1 MTRKEM
7 RDRNLIPL
15 SDIIDKEIGKIGT
28 PRRDAFERDVKN
40 AVIGIQIQEHRRKL
54 KMTQEEL
61 ARKVNKKREYIS
73 RVENNCGNITL
84 KSLRDIVE
92 TGLGGKLKIEI
103 VL

>member
-1 MTRKEM
+1 MKNKK
-7 RDRNLIPL
+7 DINLVPL
-15 SDIIDKEIGKIGT
+15 DELIGPEGTEKRIEFDKEFENFMIGMLIKES
-28 PRRDAFERDVKN
+28 RL
-40 AVIGIQIQEHRRKL
+40 KL
-54 KMTQEEL
+54 EMTQEEL

>member
-1 MTRKEM
+1 MKKKK
-7 RDRNLIPL
+7 DINLVPL
-15 SDIIDKEIGKIGT
+15 DELIDELIGPEGTEKRIEFDKEFENFMIGMLIKES
-28 PRRDAFERDVKN
+28 RL
-40 AVIGIQIQEHRRKL
+40 KL
-54 KMTQEEL
+54 EMTQEEL